1 MLYCRHSLLLQFFVS
16 QMAFHGAELWYKRA
30 NTLYQSC
37 FNVEHQI
44 VLSKVTFHG
53 VLLVPEMALPF
64 KMFAMWHQSV

>member
-1 MLYCRHSLLLQFFVS
+1 
-16 QMAFHGAELWYKRA
+16 MAFHGAELWYKRA

-64 KMFAMWHQSV
+64 NMFAMWHQSV